1 MTKREREEEEKRG
14 LKEQLRRR
22 VRKHRPAAKVL
33 ELTIALTEEQV
44 EALEEHIARLKM
56 ELEYMQGLDPAE
68 IEPEPK
74 S

>member
-1 MTKREREEEEKRG
+1 MTRKEKEEDEKRG
-14 LKEQLRRR
+14 LKEQLRRK

-33 ELTIALTEEQV
+33 ELAIALTEDQMESM
-44 EALEEHIARLKM
+44 EEHIARLKR
-56 ELEYMQGLDPAE
+56 ELEYMRGLNPAE